1 MGRRGRRGSLG
12 DRTVS
17 GSSYERRLAEAMA
30 ELDATRAAVAR
41 AEAELAEA
49 AVTVRSKDRSVEVT
63 VGPQGELTGLRFLED
78 RYRTMAAGQLAA
90 SVLAAAREAR
100 GLMARQVMDAFE
112 PFTRPSTGVPELT
125 GVDVDWAGIFGPAVL
140 EEQPARGAGHRRRD
154 DIGDEIT
161 EDPEEHRHG

>member
-1 MGRRGRRGSLG
+1 M
-12 DRTVS
+12 S
-17 GSSYERRLAEAMA
+17 GSSYEQRLAEAMA

-90 SVLAAAREAR
+90 SVLEAAAEAR
-100 GLMARQVMDAFE
+100 GLMARQVMDLFE
-112 PFTRPSTGVPELT
+112 PFTLPSERVPELT
-125 GVDVDWAGIFGPAVL
+125 GVDVDWARIFGPAVL
-140 EEQPARGAGHRRRD
+140 EDSPGRDAGRRRHD
-154 DIGDEIT
+154 DIADEIT
-161 EDPEEHRHG
+161 EDPEEEHRHG

>member
-1 MGRRGRRGSLG
+1 M
-12 DRTVS
+12 S
-17 GSSYERRLAEAMA
+17 GSPYEPRLAEAMA

-90 SVLAAAREAR
+90 SVLEAAAEAR
-100 GLMARQVMDAFE
+100 GLMARQVMDVFE
-112 PFTRPSTGVPELT
+112 PFTRPSTRVPELT
-125 GVDVDWAGIFGPAVL
+125 GVDVDWARIFGPDVL
-140 EEQPARGAGHRRRD
+140 EDGPGRDAGRRRHD

-161 EDPEEHRHG
+161 EDPEEEHRHG

>member
-1 MGRRGRRGSLG
+1 M
-12 DRTVS
+12 S
-17 GSSYERRLAEAMA
+17 GSPYEQRLAEAIA

-90 SVLAAAREAR
+90 SVLEAAAEAR
-100 GLMARQVMDAFE
+100 GLMARQVMDLFE
-112 PFTRPSTGVPELT
+112 PFTLPSTRVPELT
-125 GVDVDWAGIFGPAVL
+125 GVDVDWTKIFGPTVL
-140 EEQPARGAGHRRRD
+140 EDGPGRDAGRRRRA

-161 EDPEEHRHG
+161 EDPEEEHRHG

>member
-1 MGRRGRRGSLG
+1 M
-12 DRTVS
+12 S
-17 GSSYERRLAEAMA
+17 GSPYEQRLAEAMA

-49 AVTVRSKDRSVEVT
+49 AITVRSKDRSVEVT

-90 SVLAAAREAR
+90 SVLEAAAEAR
-100 GLMARQVMDAFE
+100 GLMARQVMDLFE
-112 PFTRPSTGVPELT
+112 PFTLPSTRVPELT
-125 GVDVDWAGIFGPAVL
+125 GVDVDWARIFGPDVL
-140 EEQPARGAGHRRRD
+140 EDGPGRDAGRRRRD

-161 EDPEEHRHG
+161 EDPEEEHRHG

>member
-1 MGRRGRRGSLG
+1 M
-12 DRTVS
+12 S
-17 GSSYERRLAEAMA
+17 GSPYEQRLAEAMA

-41 AEAELAEA
+41 AEAELAEV

-90 SVLAAAREAR
+90 SVLEAAAEAR
-100 GLMARQVMDAFE
+100 GLMARQVMDLFQ
-112 PFTRPSTGVPELT
+112 PFTLPSTRVPELT
-125 GVDVDWAGIFGPAVL
+125 GVDVDWARIFGPDVL
-140 EEQPARGAGHRRRD
+140 EDGPARDAARRRRD

-161 EDPEEHRHG
+161 EDPEEEHRHG

>member
-1 MGRRGRRGSLG
+1 MGCRGRRGALG
-12 DRTVS
+12 DRAVS
-17 GSSYERRLAEAMA
+17 GSPYEQRLAEAIA
-30 ELDATRAAVAR
+30 ELESTRAAVAR

-49 AVTVRSKDRSVEVT
+49 AVTVRSKDRSSEVT

-90 SVLAAAREAR
+90 SVLEAVAEAR

-125 GVDVDWAGIFGPAVL
+125 GVDVDWARIFGPSVL
-140 EEQPARGAGHRRRD
+140 EDGLGRDAGRRRTD

-161 EDPEEHRHG
+161 EDPEEHHHG

>member
-1 MGRRGRRGSLG
+1 M
-12 DRTVS
+12 S
-17 GSSYERRLAEAMA
+17 GSAYEQRLAEAMA

-41 AEAELAEA
+41 TEAELAGA
-49 AVTVRSKDRSVEVT
+49 SVTSRSKDRSVEVT

-90 SVLAAAREAR
+90 SVLEAAVEAR

-112 PFTRPSTGVPELT
+112 PFTRPSAGVPELT
-125 GVDVDWAGIFGPAVL
+125 GVDVDWARIFGSGVL
-140 EEQPARGAGHRRRD
+140 EDGPSRDSGRRRRD

-161 EDPEEHRHG
+161 EDPEEEHHHG